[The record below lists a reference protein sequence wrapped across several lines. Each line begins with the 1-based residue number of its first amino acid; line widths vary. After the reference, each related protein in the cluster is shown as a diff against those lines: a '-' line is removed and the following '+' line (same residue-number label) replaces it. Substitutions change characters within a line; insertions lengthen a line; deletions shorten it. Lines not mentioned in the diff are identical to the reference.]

1 MSRHYPRFLS
11 SSPRKRPVLLLL
23 LFLPLCANW
32 KTTTNYR
39 CRLLRCE
46 RFLVVVEDDRDDD
59 VATNEALDGTL
70 YRARESLSSFVIP
83 TTTFAKSPS
92 SFF

>member
-1 MSRHYPRFLS
+1 
-11 SSPRKRPVLLLL
+11 
-23 LFLPLCANW
+23 
-32 KTTTNYR
+32 
-39 CRLLRCE
+39 
-46 RFLVVVEDDRDDD
+46 LVVVEDDRDDD
-59 VATNEALDGTL
+59 VATNDALDGTL